1 MNIGV
6 IGGGVGGM
14 LSALMLAKKGYN
26 VTIHE
31 KASTLGGRLA
41 FVERDGYKID
51 KGPTIVLLPEMIY
64 DFLEKAGVS
73 REEVEMIRCDPLYRM
88 IYPDGSTFTKTSDI
102 DAQVDEIKAVFPG
115 EEDGFLRYLNE
126 MRTRFI
132 KGKKA
137 FLEKSFIN
145 KSDFFTFEN
154 MKLLL
159 ELKAYQTVKSQA
171 SNYFKDK
178 RLQDAFSLQ
187 TLYIGGDPSGSP
199 AMYSLVPFSEY
210 EHGIWYIKGGYASL
224 ISLLEKHILEEG
236 ITVNYESEV
245 EEIIINEDS
254 CKGIRTVNGEFYYD
268 KVVFNG
274 DFPLIHNLIK
284 KKKPPK
290 KKYKPSSG
298 CLLLYFGL
306 DRIYEDADVHQFFMS
321 DDFEGHMKDVFKNGS
336 LSEHPAIYTFHPSKI
351 DTSLAPSGKGVLYA
365 LIPVPSG
372 NELNWNSKEALAE
385 GMITLLEERGFPGLK
400 KAIQWME
407 IRTPLDAEMEGLFQ
421 GGSFGIAPTL
431 TQSGAFRPQVK
442 PLPYNNL
449 YAVGASIH
457 PGGGIPIVM
466 QGADLLVKEIE
477 RV

>member
-1 MNIGV
+1 MNIGI
-6 IGGGVGGM
+6 IGGGIGGM
-14 LSALMLAKKGYN
+14 LSALMLARKGHN

-31 KASTLGGRLA
+31 KANVLGGRLA
-41 FVERDGYKID
+41 FVEREGFKID

-64 DFLEKAGVS
+64 EFLNKAGVD

-88 IYPDGSTFTKTSDI
+88 IYPDGSSFTKTSDI
-102 DAQVDEIKAVFPG
+102 QNQVEEIRSMFPG
-115 EEDGFLRYLNE
+115 EEEGFLRYLDD
-126 MRTRFI
+126 MRVRFN

-137 FLEKSFIN
+137 FLEKSFIH
-145 KSDFFTFEN
+145 KREFFTFKN

-159 ELKAYQTVKSQA
+159 ELKAHQNVRSQA
-171 SNYFKDK
+171 SQYFKDE

-199 AMYSLVPFSEY
+199 ALYSLVPFSEY

-224 ISLLEKHILEEG
+224 ISLLEKHIQKEG
-236 ITVNYESEV
+236 ITVNFGSAV
-245 EEIIINEDS
+245 EEFIINQND
-254 CKGIRTVNGEFYYD
+254 CKGFRALDGEFYYD

-274 DFPLIHNLIK
+274 DFPMIHNLIK
-284 KKKPPK
+284 AEKPPK
-290 KKYKPSSG
+290 KKYTPSSG
-298 CLLLYFGL
+298 CLLLYLGL
-306 DRIYEDADVHQFFMS
+306 DRIYEEVDVHQFFMT
-321 DDFEGHMKDVFKNGS
+321 DEFKAHMKDVFKNRS
-336 LSEHPAIYTFHPSKI
+336 ISKDPAIYTFHPSKI
-351 DTSLAPSGKGVLYA
+351 DHSLAPPGKGVLYA

-372 NELNWNSKEALAE
+372 TATNWEEKDSLANEII
-385 GMITLLEERGFPGLK
+385 GVLEERGFPHLK
-400 KAIQWME
+400 EAIEWME
-407 IRTPLDAEMEGLFQ
+407 IRTPLDAEVEGLFE

-442 PLPYNNL
+442 PLNYKNL
-449 YAVGASIH
+449 YAVGASVH